1 MTVRSRSRRTAFTLV
16 ELMIALVVMAI
27 VVTRVMV
34 AFTKQHENSIEQERV
49 VDTQQG
55 LRLVMDVILEDLR
68 MAGFMVQR
76 ETAVGSTDG
85 GTSGADIL
93 CMSDPR
99 VLAPSVYLDSN
110 NRFDGAE
117 VTTLITGGN
126 SSITVAAGDLDIDG
140 DGNDDF
146 LVGNG
151 VLISDGNNVHCA
163 VVTAVSGSA
172 LAISPS
178 IPSGVSMS
186 PSTVVAVPALYYQL
200 TSNQLTRNGM
210 IIATDVDDL
219 QVEFAVDA
227 DRDGEIEPANGEFP
241 IHDLNGSDTSRVRSA
256 RIHLTMRTAVPDSN
270 FTGQRSAAANRVA
283 ASATDNFRRR
293 KAIADAHLR
302 NLR

>member
-1 MTVRSRSRRTAFTLV
+1 MHSPKRHSAFSLV
-16 ELMIALVVMAI
+16 ELMIALVVMAV

-34 AFTKQHENSIEQERV
+34 AFTEQHENSIEQERV

-55 LRLVMDVILEDLR
+55 MRLVMDVILEDLR

-85 GTSGADIL
+85 GTSGSDVL

-99 VLAPSVYLDSN
+99 VLAPSAYQNSN
-110 NRFDGAE
+110 DRFDSAE

-126 SSITVAAGDLDIDG
+126 SSITLAAGELDIDG

-146 LVGNG
+146 IQDNG

-163 VVTAVSGSA
+163 LVTGITGTT
-172 LAISPS
+172 LDLSPS
-178 IPSGVSMS
+178 IPGGVSMS
-186 PSTVVAVPALYYQL
+186 ASTVAAAPALYYQL
-200 TSNQLTRNGM
+200 ASNQLTRNGM
-210 IIATDVDDL
+210 VIATDVDDL
-219 QVEFAVDA
+219 QVEFGVDA
-227 DRDGEIEPANGEFP
+227 DRDGEIEPADGEFP
-241 IHDLNGSDTSRVRSA
+241 IHNLNGSDTSRIRSA
-256 RIHLTMRTAVPDSN
+256 RVHLTMRTAVAESDFS
-270 FTGQRSAAANRVA
+270 GQRAGAANRVA
-283 ASATDNFRRR
+283 ASSTDNFRRR

>member
-1 MTVRSRSRRTAFTLV
+1 MRSLRRHSAFTV
-16 ELMIALVVMAI
+16 IELMIALTVMAI

-34 AFTKQHENSIEQERV
+34 AFTEQHENSIEQERV

-85 GTSGADIL
+85 GTSGPDVL
-93 CMSDPR
+93 CMSNPR
-99 VLAPSVYLDSN
+99 ALAPAEYMDAN
-110 NRFDGAE
+110 DRFDSAE
-117 VTTLITGGN
+117 VTNLITGN
-126 SSITVAAGDLDIDG
+126 NTSITVATGDLDLDG

-146 LVGNG
+146 VINEG
-151 VLISDGNNVHCA
+151 VLISDGDKVHCA
-163 VVTAVSGSA
+163 RNVGIFGTTI
-172 LAISPS
+172 AISPS
-178 IPSGVSMS
+178 IPAGVSMS
-186 PSTVVAVPALYYQL
+186 PSTVAAVPALYYEL
-200 TSNQLTRNGM
+200 ASNQLTRNGM
-210 IIATDVDDL
+210 VIATDVDDL

-227 DRDGEIEPANGEFP
+227 DRDGEIEPADGEFP
-241 IHDLNGSDTSRVRSA
+241 IHDLNGSDTSRIRAA
-256 RIHLTMRTAVPDSN
+256 RVHLTMRTAVPEID

-283 ASATDNFRRR
+283 ASTTDNFRRR